1 MIEVEY
7 VKNVFF
13 IFEYLNSS
21 LMQGLSKFERERLK
35 RIRRNNEYLKELGL
49 DDEKTFVRK
58 KRRTRKKKTSEE
70 PVIRRRSYV
79 FFIPRSHPLAST
91 QIIIHTYVTLE
102 IQAQTREFSAY
113 KRFGE
118 EDDEVEKD
126 STRE

>member
-1 MIEVEY
+1 MCDIDVCGSFSEVIQIF
-7 VKNVFF
+7 KFF
-13 IFEYLNSS
+13 
-21 LMQGLSKFERERLK
+21 LMQGLSKFEIERLE

-49 DDEKTFVRK
+49 DDEKPFVRK

-79 FFIPRSHPLAST
+79 FFIPSSHPLAST

-102 IQAQTREFSAY
+102 LQAQTRESSSY

-126 STRE
+126 STCE